1 MFINK
6 ITQGNTTF
14 KGIYDPN
21 ILITGSSGY
30 IGSHLISELTS
41 EGYNC
46 IVCCRNKNKKEYLK
60 KVIDEINSTKTDKSL
75 YSFADTDLT
84 DEAEIKKLI
93 YRNKPIDGVIHLS
106 GSTYNS
112 ESIVNPRKYY
122 ANNVFASGN
131 LVNAMLDNDIKNL
144 LFVSTASIYTDNT
157 PKPVNELMLP
167 NPKTPYAKTK
177 YMAEELI
184 NDYNP
189 YGLKPIILRLFNVAG
204 AHGTNDLDI
213 GKNVITVL
221 LNLIKE
227 GRVFT
232 LMGNK
237 YPTEDGTCVKDFVH
251 IDDVTK
257 AISQSTKKLLEKD
270 SMGETY
276 NVGSGVG
283 TSLGTIIKKSLDITG
298 KEIQL
303 RISSPLKDEVPSLIA
318 DNTKIKTELG
328 WMPRKNID
336 DIIQSAW
343 KWIVRNGGKK

>member
-184 NDYNP
+184 NDYKT

-213 GKNVITVL
+213 GKNVINPNRRIVILDESGISKVSKSIIATT
-221 LNLIKE
+221 IH
-227 GRVFT
+227 T
-232 LMGNK
+232 
-237 YPTEDGTCVKDFVH
+237 D
-251 IDDVTK
+251 TK
-257 AISQSTKKLLEKD
+257 IS
-270 SMGETY
+270 Y
-276 NVGSGVG
+276 
-283 TSLGTIIKKSLDITG
+283 IIV
-298 KEIQL
+298 IQL
-303 RISSPLKDEVPSLIA
+303 MP
-318 DNTKIKTELG
+318 NTAKFTTQS
-328 WMPRKNID
+328 
-336 DIIQSAW
+336 IQLSASMT
-343 KWIVRNGGKK
+343 G